1 MRITHEVIVM
11 DSRMKK
17 AVVVAT
23 AVVMLGGAAGIGA
36 VSAQG
41 PSGGAGGPSAVQFRV
56 APTVCSTTNYAD
68 IAAKALGM
76 TSTELRQALVG
87 GKTLSQIASSKQV
100 TLQTVE
106 AALTT
111 AREADLQ
118 QAVYDRLL

>member
-11 DSRMKK
+11 DSRIKK
-17 AVVVAT
+17 AAVVAT

-41 PSGGAGGPSAVQFRV
+41 PSGAPGGPSTVQFRV
-56 APTVCSTTNYAD
+56 APTVCSTTNYTD

-87 GKTLSQIASSKQV
+87 GKNLEQIASSNQV
-100 TLQTVE
+100 TIQTVQPTP
-106 AALTT
+106 TT
-111 AREADLQ
+111 APQ
-118 QAVYDRLL
+118 PP